1 MCGPEPT
8 RCPSSYVGGSCQ
20 GLLLGRSTSGV
31 CQGGLEQSL
40 DPISLPSGSS
50 AFNPGGGGSPPP
62 YAWHRY
68 GNLQMLPRPTAK
80 PTQLS
85 RYCSLLSHLGLS
97 SPLSP
102 LSLLPDPQVLAMLS
116 VGAAGNTTARRLYKG
131 TRRSLLI
138 ANHQPG
144 LYCPWASHPSAP
156 KAGGSFT
163 FSSPS
168 TGGTGLRPA
177 QPPTP
182 TIMATVLPTT
192 PRGNALQSWPAFR
205 LRMFYGYTSYL
216 PSVSEFC

>member
-1 MCGPEPT
+1 MQVLLQGQSTTGARGRPEVPIQG
-8 RCPSSYVGGSCQ
+8 VGAGLCVTLSPPDAPVLMWEIHAMGSCR
-20 GLLLGRSTSGV
+20 GEAPLVYAKWGWST
-31 CQGGLEQSL
+31 
-40 DPISLPSGSS
+40 PWTPSPPFRLICP
-50 AFNPGGGGSPPP
+50 FNPGGGGSPPP

-97 SPLSP
+97 SSLSPLSP
-102 LSLLPDPQVLAMLS
+102 LSLLLDPQVLAMLA
-116 VGAAGNTTARRLYKG
+116 VGAAGNTTAHCLYKG

-144 LYCPWASHPSAP
+144 LHCPWASHPSTP
-156 KAGGSFT
+156 KASGSFT

-168 TGGTGLRPA
+168 AGGTGLRPT

-182 TIMATVLPTT
+182 TIMATVLPT
-192 PRGNALQSWPAFR
+192 
-205 LRMFYGYTSYL
+205 
-216 PSVSEFC
+216 

>member
-1 MCGPEPT
+1 MPQFICGRFMPGAPVGEKHHWCMP
-8 RCPSSYVGGSCQ
+8 RFPGAPPGPHLPPFRLICP
-20 GLLLGRSTSGV
+20 
-31 CQGGLEQSL
+31 
-40 DPISLPSGSS
+40 
-50 AFNPGGGGSPPP
+50 FNPGGGGSPPP

-85 RYCSLLSHLGLS
+85 RYCSLLSHLGLF

-102 LSLLPDPQVLAMLS
+102 LSLLPDPQLLAMLS

-168 TGGTGLRPA
+168 TGGTGLRLA

-182 TIMATVLPTT
+182 TIMATVLPTP
-192 PRGNALQSWPAFR
+192 PRCDALQSWPAFH
-205 LRMFYGYTSYL
+205 LRIFYGYTSYL
-216 PSVSEFC
+216 PSVSGFC